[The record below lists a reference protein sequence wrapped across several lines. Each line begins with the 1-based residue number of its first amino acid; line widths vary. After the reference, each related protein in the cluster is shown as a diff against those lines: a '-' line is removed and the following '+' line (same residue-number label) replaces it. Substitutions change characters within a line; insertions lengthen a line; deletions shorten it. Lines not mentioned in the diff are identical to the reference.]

1 MSVIDKFM
9 SLMMEREEDM
19 NSSPIIQHGN
29 TTFIFIKYNS
39 LYLVAT
45 SKKNANV
52 TLVFSFL
59 HKLVQVSLT
68 SIIDCFKV
76 IKWKPKPIWCKTL
89 LTCTFTHWIIE
100 KERHQI
106 CYNNATYLQLQSVKH
121 FLIFLSIPDFSW
133 FVAIPDIFLNF
144 MWKLLITPDF
154 QLFTLKKIMLK

>member
-59 HKLVQVSLT
+59 HKLVQVSLM

-76 IKWKPKPIWCKTL
+76 YL
-89 LTCTFTHWIIE
+89 S
-100 KERHQI
+100 KE
-106 CYNNATYLQLQSVKH
+106 NQSLFDVKH
-121 FLIFLSIPDFSW
+121 CLPVHSL
-133 FVAIPDIFLNF
+133 AE
-144 MWKLLITPDF
+144 
-154 QLFTLKKIMLK
+154 

>member
-59 HKLVQVSLT
+59 HKLVQVT
-68 SIIDCFKV
+68 EFDV
-76 IKWKPKPIWCKTL
+76 N
-89 LTCTFTHWIIE
+89 
-100 KERHQI
+100 
-106 CYNNATYLQLQSVKH
+106 Y
-121 FLIFLSIPDFSW
+121 
-133 FVAIPDIFLNF
+133 
-144 MWKLLITPDF
+144 
-154 QLFTLKKIMLK
+154 